1 MPLQDFLLRFQDA
14 WAWRTTPLWQ
24 RIGRACAPQR
34 EVWPRVVM
42 NRRVSQLIQAL
53 PLRSLRALE
62 IGGANWKGQE
72 FASYRS
78 VDYPEYDLCAGPLE
92 VGGFDLVI
100 AEQVFEHLLWPYRA
114 ARNVW
119 QMLRPGGHFLAT
131 TPFLVKVHDY
141 PVDCSRWTETGLK
154 YLLAEAGF
162 HLDVVVTG
170 SWGNRACV
178 EAGFHSV
185 WPWVPWWHSL
195 RNEPKY
201 PVMVWALAR
210 RVPAAETPGA
220 TG

>member
-1 MPLQDFLLRFQDA
+1 MSTPR
-14 WAWRTTPLWQ
+14 RTFGCRSPVSLPVPPKVLGRY
-24 RIGRACAPQR
+24 RIRRSA
-34 EVWPRVVM
+34 VWPRVVA
-42 NRRVSQLIQAL
+42 NRQVAPPPCQGLTLQ
-53 PLRSLRALE
+53 SLKTLE
-62 IGGANWKGQE
+62 IGGTNWKDRE

-78 VDYPEYDLCAGPLE
+78 VDYPEYDICAGSLE

-119 QMLRPGGHFLAT
+119 EMLRPGGHFLAT
-131 TPFLVKVHDY
+131 TPFLVKVHEY

-154 YLLAEAGF
+154 YLLAEGGF
-162 HLDVVVTG
+162 RLDDIVTG

-178 EAGFHSV
+178 EAGFHRV

-201 PVMVWALAR
+201 PVMVWAVACKEAAADT
-210 RVPAAETPGA
+210 PAAA
-220 TG
+220 